1 MLPPQPRAECFVR
14 LRLCARGRAARGS
27 GGGKTRFPGQAVPAV
42 RLAAQREGGI
52 GGRHGGSS
60 VAGASRV
67 SISSMERREVVMS
80 LLTGFFKE
88 SDTQLGVFYPKHYLI
103 AVFRDSRAA
112 QRAVQ
117 ELWAT
122 GFARDE
128 AIAVEGQEFVDLANE
143 ETGPGNFV
151 MQALSR
157 FFGTEQKTHDAD
169 LQRAQHGAGF
179 VAVHCVTDEC
189 KQQAWARLQPHG
201 PLAARY
207 YCTAG
212 IEHLAGDFATN

>member
-1 MLPPQPRAECFVR
+1 
-14 LRLCARGRAARGS
+14 
-27 GGGKTRFPGQAVPAV
+27 
-42 RLAAQREGGI
+42 
-52 GGRHGGSS
+52 
-60 VAGASRV
+60 
-67 SISSMERREVVMS
+67 MS

-112 QRAVQ
+112 QQAVR
-117 ELWAT
+117 ELWTT
-122 GFARDE
+122 GFAQDE
-128 AIAVEGQEFVDLANE
+128 AIAVDGQEFLDLANE

-157 FFGTEQKTHDAD
+157 FFATEQRTNDSD
-169 LQRAQHGAGF
+169 LDRAKHGAGF
-179 VAVHCVTDEC
+179 VAVHCPSDQS
-189 KQQAWARLQPHG
+189 KQSAWRILQPEG

-207 YCTAG
+207 YCASG

>member
-1 MLPPQPRAECFVR
+1 
-14 LRLCARGRAARGS
+14 
-27 GGGKTRFPGQAVPAV
+27 
-42 RLAAQREGGI
+42 
-52 GGRHGGSS
+52 
-60 VAGASRV
+60 
-67 SISSMERREVVMS
+67 MS

-112 QRAVQ
+112 QQAVK
-117 ELWAT
+117 ELWTA
-122 GFARDE
+122 GFAPDE
-128 AIAVEGQEFVDLANE
+128 AIAVDGQEFVDLAKE

-169 LQRAQHGAGF
+169 LDRAQRGAGF
-179 VAVHCVTDEC
+179 VAAHCLTEESMH
-189 KQQAWARLQPHG
+189 QAWNILQPHS

-207 YCTAG
+207 YCASG

>member
-1 MLPPQPRAECFVR
+1 
-14 LRLCARGRAARGS
+14 
-27 GGGKTRFPGQAVPAV
+27 
-42 RLAAQREGGI
+42 
-52 GGRHGGSS
+52 
-60 VAGASRV
+60 
-67 SISSMERREVVMS
+67 MS

-112 QRAVQ
+112 QQAVH
-117 ELWAT
+117 ELWT
-122 GFARDE
+122 SGFAQDE
-128 AIAVEGQEFVDLANE
+128 AIAVAGQEFVDLAKE

-157 FFGTEQKTHDAD
+157 FFATEQKTHDAD
-169 LQRAQHGAGF
+169 LKQAQHGAGF
-179 VAVHCVTDEC
+179 VAVHCLTEDS
-189 KQQAWARLQPHG
+189 KLRAWTMLQPAG

-207 YCTAG
+207 YGVAG